1 MQLPVLSSEGNLSIY
16 LQEIKKFPILTA
28 EEEYMLAKRYKE
40 HGDTEAAHK
49 LVTSHLRLVA
59 KIAMGYRGYGL
70 PVTDL
75 ISEGNVGI
83 MQAVKKFDP
92 ERGFRLATYA
102 MWWIRAQIQEYVLH
116 SWSLVKI
123 GTTAAQ
129 KKLFFNLRKLKN
141 QLSSIDT
148 GNLSPE
154 NAREIASR
162 LNVKEA
168 EVLDMDNRLFSG
180 DQSLNV
186 QIGEEGDTEWQ
197 DMLVDS
203 NDTQDN
209 ILANSNELSFR
220 KKIFEQALKVLN
232 DREKEI
238 ISLRKLK
245 DKPVKLEEL
254 SKKFNISR
262 ERVRQIEEKAF
273 EKLQK
278 QVSVITQ

>member
-1 MQLPVLSSEGNLSIY
+1 MNLPVLSSEGNLAVY
-16 LQEIKKFPILTA
+16 LQEIKKFPMLTA

-40 HGDTEAAHK
+40 HGDSDAAHK

-83 MQAVKKFDP
+83 MQAVKRFDP
-92 ERGFRLATYA
+92 EKGFRLATDA

-116 SWSLVKI
+116 RWSLVKI

-129 KKLFFNLRKLKN
+129 KKLFFNLRKIKN
-141 QLSSIDT
+141 QLNSIDS

-154 NAREIASR
+154 NVREIATR
-162 LNVKEA
+162 LDVKEG
-168 EVLDMDNRLFSG
+168 EVIDMENRLFTS

-186 QIGEEGDTEWQ
+186 KLGEEHDTEWQ
-197 DMLVDS
+197 DLIEDKQETHDRIIE
-203 NDTQDN
+203 NKD
-209 ILANSNELSFR
+209 ELNYRRSLFS
-220 KKIFEQALKVLN
+220 KAFEVLN
-232 DREKEI
+232 EREKEI
-238 ISLRKLK
+238 IKLRKLSEN
-245 DKPVKLEEL
+245 PLKLEDL
-254 SKKFNISR
+254 SKKYKISR
-262 ERVRQIEEKAF
+262 ERVRQIEEKAL

-278 QVSVITQ
+278 EISNIR

>member
-1 MQLPVLSSEGNLSIY
+1 M
-16 LQEIKKFPILTA
+16 
-28 EEEYMLAKRYKE
+28 
-40 HGDTEAAHK
+40 
-49 LVTSHLRLVA
+49 
-59 KIAMGYRGYGL
+59 
-70 PVTDL
+70 
-75 ISEGNVGI
+75 
-83 MQAVKKFDP
+83 
-92 ERGFRLATYA
+92 
-102 MWWIRAQIQEYVLH
+102 
-116 SWSLVKI
+116 
-123 GTTAAQ
+123 
-129 KKLFFNLRKLKN
+129 
-141 QLSSIDT
+141 
-148 GNLSPE
+148 SPE

>member
-1 MQLPVLSSEGNLSIY
+1 
-16 LQEIKKFPILTA
+16 
-28 EEEYMLAKRYKE
+28 
-40 HGDTEAAHK
+40 
-49 LVTSHLRLVA
+49 
-59 KIAMGYRGYGL
+59 
-70 PVTDL
+70 
-75 ISEGNVGI
+75 
-83 MQAVKKFDP
+83 
-92 ERGFRLATYA
+92 
-102 MWWIRAQIQEYVLH
+102 
-116 SWSLVKI
+116 
-123 GTTAAQ
+123 
-129 KKLFFNLRKLKN
+129 
-141 QLSSIDT
+141 
-148 GNLSPE
+148 
-154 NAREIASR
+154 
-162 LNVKEA
+162 
-168 EVLDMDNRLFSG
+168 MDNRLFSG

-186 QIGEEGDTEWQ
+186 QVGEEGNTEWQ

-220 KKIFEQALKVLN
+220 KKIFEQALEVLN

-238 ISLRKLK
+238 ITLRKLK